1 MKRKEFIKN
10 SLVVVA
16 GVITLPTDA
25 LIFSNTLK
33 GNEKT
38 IKQRVLKVLKKLFD
52 DGKNTINWAN
62 FNWNAHF
69 TNQLGMDSLDTVEFI
84 MEIEKEFSISI
95 PDAIAEKITTPKKM
109 VDYLVKTLPK

>member
-1 MKRKEFIKN
+1 MKRKAFIKKGLITLTG
-10 SLVVVA
+10 LV
-16 GVITLPTDA
+16 TLPTGS

-38 IKQRVLKVLKKLFD
+38 IKQRVLKVLKKLLD
-52 DGKNTINWAN
+52 DGKNTINWVN
-62 FNWNAHF
+62 FNWNAHL

-84 MEIEKEFSISI
+84 MEIEKEFSLSI